1 VIFVPIYDE
10 WLDCNTINQYLVK
23 KALVIMFMPVKDG
36 CRKSLDIPDRNFYV
50 VLKRLF
56 RNIVVRIIDD
66 KFTINLY

>member
-23 KALVIMFMPVKDG
+23 KALVIMIMPVKDG

-56 RNIVVRIIDD
+56 RNMVVRIIDD

>member
-1 VIFVPIYDE
+1 
-10 WLDCNTINQYLVK
+10 
-23 KALVIMFMPVKDG
+23 MFMPVKDG

-66 KFTINLY
+66 KLTINLY